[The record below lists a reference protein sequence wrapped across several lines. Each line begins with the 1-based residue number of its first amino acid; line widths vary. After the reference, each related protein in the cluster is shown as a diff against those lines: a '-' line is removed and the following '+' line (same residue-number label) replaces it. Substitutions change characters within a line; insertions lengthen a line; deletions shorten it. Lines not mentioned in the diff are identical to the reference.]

1 MSKTLALVSVLSLVL
16 CAVFLGLA
24 RMIGG
29 DDVFHDPHA
38 LEGIR
43 PLIDMATRKEWRW
56 AGGDTLA
63 MDAPMTLRYQPQGK
77 PNVTITGPAETLE
90 HVRFNAGRIS
100 ADKPVSASARG
111 KMQAVV
117 SGIAIRKFVVNGG
130 EVLELGH
137 VDQDRLDIHIN
148 GLGRVRGDGKVRKL
162 SLSVSGPGQA
172 DLGDLSVGDASI
184 SVLGSGM
191 ARLSP
196 HGKVSVFMAGS
207 GRVALLTKPDSL
219 DKRVI
224 GSGLVSVGRD
234 SAVLPA
240 RGTPPTPPV
249 PPSPEANPASGSS
262 AIVRDSENL
271 DLGRVDQDH
280 LDLTIAASGN
290 VTAVGTVNRLKL
302 NAMSSGRAELGKLA
316 AREADV
322 NVAGSGDVT
331 LGPVE
336 DLRVT
341 ILGSGNVRLSN
352 QPANI
357 HRVIVGSGRVIMDK
371 K

>member
-1 MSKTLALVSVLSLVL
+1 MSKMLALVSVLSLVL
-16 CAVFLGLA
+16 CVIFLGLA

-29 DDVFHDPHA
+29 DDVFHDPRA
-38 LEGIR
+38 LEGVR

-100 ADKPVSASARG
+100 ADKAVSASAKG

-148 GLGRVRGDGKVRKL
+148 GFGRVRGDGKVREL
-162 SLSVSGPGQA
+162 SLSVAGPGQA
-172 DLGDLSVGDASI
+172 DLGNLSVGDASV

-196 HGKVSVFMAGS
+196 HGKVRVFLAGS
-207 GRVALLTKPDSL
+207 GRVALLTKPESL
-219 DKRVI
+219 DKKVI
-224 GSGLVSVGRD
+224 GSGQISVGRD
-234 SAVLPA
+234 SAVS
-240 RGTPPTPPV
+240 
-249 PPSPEANPASGSS
+249 PSPGAPPMPPMPPAGISSGNS
-262 AIVRDSENL
+262 AIVRDSENV

-290 VTAVGTVNRLKL
+290 ATAAGKVNRLKL
-302 NAMSSGRAELGKLA
+302 DAMGSGRAELGKLA
-316 AREADV
+316 AHEADV
-322 NVAGSGDVT
+322 TVAGSGDVT

-341 ILGSGNVRLSN
+341 ILGSGNVRLSK
-352 QPANI
+352 QPSNI
-357 HRVIVGSGRVIMDK
+357 QRIIVGSGRIIIDK